1 MFNTKIAVFPG
12 TFDPFTNGHYDIVIK
27 GLRLFDEIIIAIGMN
42 ATKLSMFPVEKRKE
56 WIEKVFEGDERVK
69 VQLYR
74 GLTTEYCKEV
84 DAQYILRGLR
94 TATDFEYER
103 QIALVNES
111 LNDDVVSVF
120 VMSDQKNGIIS
131 STIVRDLILHKG
143 AYKQYIPEEVRV
155 DEVPL

>member
-1 MFNTKIAVFPG
+1 MTKIAVFPG